1 MKVYRIASH
10 LVKKKKKKNLDTK
23 LTVSIL
29 FFHEIGKM
37 IMEYQDIK
45 DGM

>member
-10 LVKKKKKKNLDTK
+10 LVKKKKKNLDTI